1 MTKRLEEVLKEFPGI
16 YVVSNDINE
25 TAALP
30 EGWDYAV
37 TCRKPVLNED
47 IFLTD
52 SGDVPMFGLKKKFLI
67 NLAADAGVKFD
78 INGVKVEKQVAENGD
93 VSYVATASAIIMTPQ
108 GEKSGIAT
116 HTADLSAMTE
126 KYRESLI
133 NKVRNGLPDNRRT
146 REIEKAYLGQWKQLT
161 EKQRV
166 FHLDKTA
173 LPAYIEK
180 CTRQY
185 MMEQRINAPQS
196 SETRARMR
204 LIKTLLNLDSVYPYE
219 RINEPFVVIRPYQK
233 VAGIQGQKSAMEEI
247 NRLKEELAKKDR
259 QVLVLSRQLQ
269 EKQANGETGKINQA
283 MFQ

>member
-1 MTKRLEEVLKEFPGI
+1 
-16 YVVSNDINE
+16 
-25 TAALP
+25 
-30 EGWDYAV
+30 
-37 TCRKPVLNED
+37 
-47 IFLTD
+47 
-52 SGDVPMFGLKKKFLI
+52 
-67 NLAADAGVKFD
+67 
-78 INGVKVEKQVAENGD
+78 
-93 VSYVATASAIIMTPQ
+93 
-108 GEKSGIAT
+108 
-116 HTADLSAMTE
+116 
-126 KYRESLI
+126 
-133 NKVRNGLPDNRRT
+133 
-146 REIEKAYLGQWKQLT
+146 
-161 EKQRV
+161 
-166 FHLDKTA
+166 
-173 LPAYIEK
+173 
-180 CTRQY
+180 